1 VGRFAGVEH
10 ANPIIPRLSRA
21 ETRAAEYS
29 KAATK
34 GNWQDVW
41 SSFDQRRKAKGSAAN
56 EVGEADGPRLCGD
69 DAGAAGEAQA
79 AE

>member
-1 VGRFAGVEH
+1 MGGLDGVEH
-10 ANPIIPRLSRA
+10 ANPIVLSLSRD
-21 ETRAAEYS
+21 ETRATEYS
-29 KAATK
+29 KAATR

-56 EVGEADGPRLCGD
+56 EVGEADGPGLFGD
-69 DAGAAGEAQA
+69 DAAAGEAQA